1 MSEERKDRRKADYT
15 DRPLTE
21 DERVFAGSKENHNQL
36 FKFMKRNRLDP
47 EEWYDILVIPYLNA
61 VKKYCSRQELQI
73 YPFSKILEKKLS
85 RAVYEEYR
93 KSTRQKRIPADKMF
107 SLDYTVEGDN
117 PYSEHTLDEMWI
129 DRKTSVEKTV
139 ILKEMFKEFYEK
151 CTTYEAD
158 DIYDGGEIN
167 EYVKCELDLLLQ
179 GYTHKQ
185 VNRMTEKKYYYGYD
199 VYDLERTIEDFRK
212 VFKEVFGI

>member
-1 MSEERKDRRKADYT
+1 
-15 DRPLTE
+15 
-21 DERVFAGSKENHNQL
+21 
-36 FKFMKRNRLDP
+36 
-47 EEWYDILVIPYLNA
+47 
-61 VKKYCSRQELQI
+61 
-73 YPFSKILEKKLS
+73 
-85 RAVYEEYR
+85 
-93 KSTRQKRIPADKMF
+93 MF